1 MKSHHKCWDPTR
13 QNTKLPKTS
22 FQNLLI
28 KIAKTE
34 YKIQTE
40 YKIAKKEFS
49 KPCFSSSSLIL
60 SKCKFLDTLITKEK
74 FFYVRCSLSKHTL
87 KKFIPFPF
95 EILSLH
101 ICIRLTVLDLCK
113 IFSSKRRLSRS
124 VQSMMVSWP
133 AHFQFFFSF
142 MSWRQFTG
150 FLSVKLR
157 EIIHTK
163 N

>member
-1 MKSHHKCWDPTR
+1 MCITETIKVDYDNDKSDNCDYNFGTFSDFGVKNDQKVYNTHNMILMSVTWWKKGKKIRPRTHHLFGQC
-13 QNTKLPKTS
+13 L
-22 FQNLLI
+22 
-28 KIAKTE
+28 
-34 YKIQTE
+34 
-40 YKIAKKEFS
+40 KENV
-49 KPCFSSSSLIL
+49 
-60 SKCKFLDTLITKEK
+60 

-113 IFSSKRRLSRS
+113 IFSSKLLLSRS

>member
-1 MKSHHKCWDPTR
+1 MITTMISVIIILVLLVILVLKM
-13 QNTKLPKTS
+13 TKKYTIHITWYWCQLHGGKR
-22 FQNLLI
+22 
-28 KIAKTE
+28 
-34 YKIQTE
+34 
-40 YKIAKKEFS
+40 AKKFGQG
-49 KPCFSSSSLIL
+49 PPPLFGQCL
-60 SKCKFLDTLITKEK
+60 KEK

-113 IFSSKRRLSRS
+113 IFSSKLLLSRS